1 MASSSVLVTPPE
13 SSRILE
19 TLWRRLAAAIRI
31 RETVEGSAISARG
44 IGPGSALCRRN
55 GARSGV
61 DGPERRTDSVP
72 GAGTLSDTRRV
83 FRTLRFPPS
92 FLAGASLTESLVL
105 RVIDSQYP
113 ESPQNARRS
122 RPLQLLSSGI

>member
-1 MASSSVLVTPPE
+1 VASSSVLVTPPE

-19 TLWRRLAAAIRI
+19 TLWRRLAGAIRI

-83 FRTLRFPPS
+83 FRTLRFPTVVS
-92 FLAGASLTESLVL
+92 GWRLFDRIAG
-105 RVIDSQYP
+105 
-113 ESPQNARRS
+113 
-122 RPLQLLSSGI
+122 SSSYR